1 MTLLALQVTILA
13 WPERTRAGLAVMES
27 VAEPAVHQFAAT
39 VTLGQYDTEV
49 FEARTFIEYGASAA
63 ANVLDAVEPVP
74 TLAPSDATQVYGP
87 VAPFA
92 GLALY
97 VALPPGTTLVEE
109 TLHETDAEGPGGV
122 GSVTVIAVHA
132 PQLLF
137 SSASVI
143 EPAQA
148 ASLSAH
154 ARTYHVPSEPNV

>member
-1 MTLLALQVTILA
+1 MV
-13 WPERTRAGLAVMES
+13 RA
-27 VAEPAVHQFAAT
+27 AEPAVHQFAAT
-39 VTLGQYDTEV
+39 VTLGQYDTAE
-49 FEARTFIEYGASAA
+49 FEARTFIAYVPAVAY
-63 ANVLDAVEPVP
+63 VLDAVEPVP
-74 TLAPSDATQVYGP
+74 TLAPSDATHVYGP

-137 SSASVI
+137 SSDSVMD
-143 EPAQA
+143 PSHA